1 MAYQYDQ
8 PTGTKVKPGSHQEIT
23 LRILR
28 DWEHSEYA
36 RDNGARDLIFAR
48 RTQWDDELDQNV
60 ETEYRGQFDIVKP
73 ERRRILAALMKNEF
87 NNRYRAKDPEDEKL
101 AEVLQ
106 NLYRAT
112 VRTNDARMAAEV
124 AISEAIDCGKGAWRM
139 EVVDED
145 DEDPLN
151 TNKKIV
157 RSVIHEANNK
167 VVWDANSKKIDKS
180 DAKTCTIVFAY
191 SRDSWKELMKEH
203 GLEPSESQFELP
215 DYLSRSTLCWRQA
228 ENYTIAEHYKVKE
241 TKQKMTIMSD
251 GENLVALTTGELRK
265 KGDALRGR
273 GYEKE
278 ATKTVVKRS
287 VWKTILTG
295 AHIIEHKKIAGKHIP
310 VVQLF
315 GEWSITQS
323 TESWEGLVRMLRD
336 PQQIKNTTMSYIFD
350 LLAKGPIEKDIYTQE
365 QIDGYEEMYEEQ
377 NKYKHPYYLQNMF
390 HPDTGEPLPMG
401 PIGKKGGPQIPQAAQ
416 FLLQAADQAVSQS
429 VGGGI
434 SPEQMINPQV
444 TDDQLLIIQEQL
456 DIQSQLYKEHLE
468 YAYRREGQI
477 CASIW
482 AEIIDT
488 EQTLNIM
495 KVDGTEDTVDV
506 NKVTADISTMTM
518 KVEID
523 MSKADMDV
531 FTDVG
536 VSFKTQKDMVRNEMM
551 ALLEKPIS
559 QQDQQ
564 IAQWTYIMNLEGSA
578 YEPMRK
584 NARKQMVMAKYID
597 DDDLTDEEKQM
608 MAELANQPPQ
618 KDPQAEAM
626 MVAAQAEDKKGQA
639 DMMDS
644 ETKSKEADV
653 KMYLAELKEM
663 ELQLKAQELG
673 IKLETSISSN
683 RNKDAGTAKIMRDI
697 QSKDVD
703 DMVKVKDSQ
712 TKQQDSFAK
721 MLQQPISV

>member
-8 PTGTKVKPGSHQEIT
+8 PTVTGAKPGSHQEIT

-28 DWEHSEYA
+28 DWEHTEYA

-60 ETEYRGQFDIVKP
+60 ATEYRGQFDIVKP

-87 NNRYRAKDPEDEKL
+87 NNKYRAKDKEDEKL

-124 AISEAIDCGKGAWRM
+124 AISEAIDCGKGAWRI

-151 TNKKIV
+151 TNKKVV

-191 SRDSWKELMKEH
+191 ARDAWKELMEEH
-203 GLEPSESQFELP
+203 DLDGTESQFELP

-228 ENYTIAEHYKVKE
+228 ENYTIAEHYNVKE
-241 TKQKMTIMSD
+241 TKQKMTLMSD
-251 GENLVALTTGELRK
+251 GENLIALTTGELRK
-265 KGDALRGR
+265 KGSLLKNQ
-273 GYEKE
+273 GYKKE
-278 ATKTVVKRS
+278 TTKVVVKRS
-287 VWKTILTG
+287 VWKTVLTG
-295 AHIIEHKKIAGKHIP
+295 AHIISRNKIAGKHIP
-310 VVQLF
+310 VVPVF
-315 GEWSITQS
+315 GEWAITQS
-323 TESWEGLVRMLRD
+323 TESWEGIVRMLRD

-350 LLAKGPIEKDIYTQE
+350 LLAKGPIEKDIYFQE

-377 NKYKHPYYLQNMF
+377 NNYKHPYYLQNMY
-390 HPDTGEPLPMG
+390 DSKGELLPPS
-401 PIGKKGGPQIPQAAQ
+401 PIGKKGGPNVPPAAMAI
-416 FLLQAADQAVSQS
+416 LSLADQAVSQS
-429 VGGGI
+429 TGGGV

-444 TDDQLLIIQEQL
+444 TDDQILLIQEQL
-456 DIQSQLYKEHLE
+456 DIQTQLYREHLE

-482 AEIIDT
+482 SEIIDN
-488 EQTLNIM
+488 ERTLGIM
-495 KVDGTEDTVDV
+495 KVDGTEDTVEV
-506 NKVTADISTMTM
+506 NKVTTDLTSMTM
-518 KVEID
+518 KVDID

-531 FTDVG
+531 YTDVG
-536 VSFKTQKDMVRNEMM
+536 VSFATQKDKVRNEMM
-551 ALLEKPIS
+551 ALLEKPIDP
-559 QQDQQ
+559 QDQK

-584 NARKQMVMAKYID
+584 NARKSMVLGGYIGED
-597 DDDLTDEEKQM
+597 DQTDEEKQM
-608 MAELANQPPQ
+608 LEQAANQPPTP
-618 KDPQAEAM
+618 DPQSEAM
-626 MVAAQAEDKKGQA
+626 MEAAKAENKKGDA
-639 DMMDS
+639 DIMNAQ
-644 ETKSKEADV
+644 TKNKEAEV
-653 KMYLAELKEM
+653 KMYLAQLKEM
-663 ELQLKAQELG
+663 ELQLKAKELG
-673 IKLETSISSN
+673 IKLDTSIAAN

-703 DMVKVKDSQ
+703 DMVRVRDSQ
-712 TKQQDSFAK
+712 VKEQDSLSRI
-721 MLQQPISV
+721 LQQSIAV